1 MAQSPKTKA
10 KGLQALRSVGGSDG
24 TADVARLYAVVLQ

>member
-1 MAQSPKTKA
+1 MAHSSKHKA
-10 KGLQALRSVGGSDG
+10 KGLQLLRGIGGTDG